1 MNWASRPTTAV
12 STVVGPSHS
21 TLTSRCTHCALFR
34 GPSHPADLVKALA
47 HSSPLADA
55 SALVAGMDQ
64 AAYRMSCR
72 PARCGPSESSRVF
85 APSCRELRPPKSG
98 GRVMFGRCQTCLDHR
113 SEPISGAND
122 ER

>member
-1 MNWASRPTTAV
+1 MNWTSRPITAV

-21 TLTSRCTHCALFR
+21 TRTSRCTHCVLFR
-34 GPSHPADLVKALA
+34 GPSHPAALLKALA
-47 HSSPLADA
+47 HGSPLADA

-98 GRVMFGRCQTCLDHR
+98 GRVMFGRCQTCRDHR